1 MKNIRILFA
10 NQKGGVG
17 KTRLCM
23 MFANYLASI
32 NKKVLVIDSDLQK
45 SIWMQRQSDEKT
57 FPDEE
62 APYNVQLYGIQSPQ
76 AVQEMMES
84 AKQVPGVVLFDTPGN
99 LTEDGLIPLF
109 VNAEA
114 IICPYQYDN
123 MTLDSTGTFLSVI
136 SRLREK
142 YHQMDAKMFLV
153 PNRVDSRVG
162 RRNEQKLWAQ
172 ADMIFSKFGMVTPRV
187 LSRANIQRSDT
198 YHFSAEDYRST
209 QDCFE
214 FLMKELINKRK

>member
-32 NKKVLVIDSDLQK
+32 NKKVLVVDSDLQK
-45 SIWMQRQSDEKT
+45 SIWMQRQSDQKS

-142 YHQMDAKMFLV
+142 YHEMDAKMFLV
-153 PNRVDSRVG
+153 PNRVDSSG
-162 RRNEQKLWAQ
+162 
-172 ADMIFSKFGMVTPRV
+172 
-187 LSRANIQRSDT
+187 
-198 YHFSAEDYRST
+198 SA
-209 QDCFE
+209 
-214 FLMKELINKRK
+214 

>member
-1 MKNIRILFA
+1 
-10 NQKGGVG
+10 
-17 KTRLCM
+17 
-23 MFANYLASI
+23 
-32 NKKVLVIDSDLQK
+32 
-45 SIWMQRQSDEKT
+45 MQRQSDEKT

-62 APYNVQLYGIQSPQ
+62 APYNVQLYGIESPQ

-172 ADMIFSKFGMVTPRV
+172 ADMKIHLPNLMV
-187 LSRANIQRSDT
+187 I
-198 YHFSAEDYRST
+198 
-209 QDCFE
+209 
-214 FLMKELINKRK
+214 LMTVE